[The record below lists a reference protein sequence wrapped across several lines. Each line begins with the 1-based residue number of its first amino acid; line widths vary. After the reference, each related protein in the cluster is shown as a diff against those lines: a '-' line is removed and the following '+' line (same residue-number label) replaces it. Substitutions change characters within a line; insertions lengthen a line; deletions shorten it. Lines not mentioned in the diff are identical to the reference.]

1 MWQVINVI
9 NLSFS
14 CQWNSYANIVK
25 KNQGST
31 LCGQLLLLRSLS
43 GPRVSVL
50 DSKQKSAMGRDLAA
64 VLIAEEPVIA
74 GSPQDESWLYP

>member
-1 MWQVINVI
+1 MS
-9 NLSFS
+9 LTCAFS
-14 CQWNSYANIVK
+14 CQWNSYANIVKKK

-50 DSKQKSAMGRDLAA
+50 DSKQKSATGRDLAA

>member
-1 MWQVINVI
+1 MS
-9 NLSFS
+9 LTCAFS
-14 CQWNSYANIVK
+14 CQWNSYANIVKKKKK

-50 DSKQKSAMGRDLAA
+50 DSKQKSAMGRDLVA

-74 GSPQDESWLYP
+74 GSPQDESWQYP